1 MRITFGKLFLAPVLM
16 AIAALATTSA
26 MAEATVNVPFTF
38 TVAGKN
44 CPAGAYSVKRDAARN
59 LLILQSKESAR
70 SFSWIFRPAEATSD
84 TKVTLKFDEL
94 GEAHTLQS
102 VQYGQTITPQ
112 LEKKIKQNEHRHAQA
127 IEGQ

>member
-1 MRITFGKLFLAPVLM
+1 MRIIFGKLFLAPVLM
-16 AIAALATTSA
+16 ATAALASTSA

-44 CPAGAYSVKRDAARN
+44 CPAGPYSVKRDALRN
-59 LLILQSKESAR
+59 LLILQSKNS
-70 SFSWIFRPAEATSD
+70 SQTFSWIFRPAETASD
-84 TKVTLKFDEL
+84 TKVTLKFDGL
-94 GEAHTLQS
+94 GETHALQS

-112 LEKKIKQNEHRHAQA
+112 LEKKVKQNEHRHAQT